1 MSTQNILGFQYE
13 ALCHRKDG
21 CLAVLGST
29 LSSSRWT
36 GCIQVYPNTVST
48 STETTEYTAGTGHP
62 VSSIK
67 SRHTLSFCE
76 NSSADM
82 TWFDEDNLLVGSD
95 NGELVVWLML
105 DDDCSAMK
113 RTTSFLEH
121 NNLISSLDVNRNKI
135 AASGSSDK
143 SIKLWDIA
151 KETSIATLH
160 KHSAEVTSLKWNPT
174 EMNMLISTSSDGSIA
189 VSDMRESSTSY
200 ALGMKLG
207 LAATAV
213 TNCSNVNGSQFAI
226 GFENGSISLFDIRQ
240 ANEIVTSTNC
250 VHKRWITRLLF
261 YKDSKIISAS
271 DDCSVSV
278 IDINT
283 SGLMNIVY
291 KDYRHN
297 DFAKGLSC
305 LPEKNSFMS
314 CGWDSQIIVHYEH
327 MFTNC
332 ST

>member
-48 STETTEYTAGTGHP
+48 STETTEYTA
-62 VSSIK
+62 V
-67 SRHTLSFCE
+67 SFCE

-160 KHSAEVTSLKWNPT
+160 N
-174 EMNMLISTSSDGSIA
+174 GSIA

-261 YKDSKIISAS
+261 YKDRHQVIVLYNSEISKIISAS